1 MASAIDHLAVAVPD
15 PAAAAELLTERLGIS
30 FSSGGQHPG
39 FGTGNRIAFLGDQY
53 LELIGVVDQSL
64 ARHWPVGKATIDALE
79 RGGGL
84 ATYALVE
91 DDLEAAVARLQ
102 AAGSSIGRMTGGSRQ
117 REDGEVVEW
126 WTASPAELGLDRPP
140 FLIKHARVGS
150 EWGAEALAARR
161 EMRHPIG
168 SPAILVRLDIA
179 TPDPPALAA
188 EYAAQIG
195 VEFWA
200 VADLAVSTVG
210 PQTIRLVPSG
220 EMEVPA
226 AIVIGADVEGPRTLE
241 ALGLR
246 FDIEPVKLPAAV
258 PAG

>member
-30 FSSGGQHPG
+30 FSRGGQHRR
-39 FGTGNRIAFLGDQY
+39 FGTVNRIAFLGDQY
-53 LELIGVVDQSL
+53 LELIGVIDQSL

>member
-15 PAAAAELLTERLGIS
+15 PAAAADLLTERLGIS

>member
-1 MASAIDHLAVAVPD
+1 M
-15 PAAAAELLTERLGIS
+15 
-30 FSSGGQHPG
+30 
-39 FGTGNRIAFLGDQY
+39 NRIAFLGDQY
-53 LELIGVVDQSL
+53 LELIGVIDQSL

>member
-1 MASAIDHLAVAVPD
+1 MASGIDHLIVAVPD
-15 PAAAAELLTERLGIS
+15 PEAAAELLTERLGIS

-39 FGTGNRIAFLGDQY
+39 GGTFNRIAFLGEHY
-53 LELIGVVDQSL
+53 LELIGVVDPSL
-64 ARHWPVGKATIDALE
+64 AGAWFGGKAAVRALE
-79 RGGGL
+79 HGGGL

-102 AAGSSIGRMTGGSRQ
+102 AAGSSIGAVTSGSRQ
-117 REDGEVVEW
+117 RADCELVEW
-126 WTASPAELGLDRPP
+126 WTATPAELGPDRPP

-179 TPDPPALAA
+179 TPDPPALAG
-188 EYAAQIG
+188 EYAAELG

-210 PQTIRLVPSG
+210 LHTIRLIPSR
-220 EMEVPA
+220 EMEVA
-226 AIVIGADVEGPRTLE
+226 AVIVIGADVEEARTLE

-246 FDIEPVKLPAAV
+246 FDVEPVKLPAAL

>member
-1 MASAIDHLAVAVPD
+1 MASAIDHLVVAVAD
-15 PAAAAELLTERLGIS
+15 PAAAAEMLTERLGIA

-39 FGTGNRIAFLGDQY
+39 HGTGNRIAFLGDQY

-64 ARHWPVGKATIDALE
+64 ARDWSVGKAAMGALE
-79 RGGGL
+79 LGGGL

-102 AAGSSIGRMTGGSRQ
+102 AAGSSIGGVTSDSRQ
-117 REDGEVVEW
+117 RADGELVEW
-126 WTASPAELGLDRPP
+126 WSASPAELGPDRPP

-150 EWGAEALAARR
+150 EWGAAAMAARR
-161 EMRHPIG
+161 EMRHPID
-168 SPAILVRLDIA
+168 SPVILVRLDIA

-210 PQTIRLVPSG
+210 PHTIRLVPSR

-226 AIVIGADVEGPRTLE
+226 AVVLGADVEGPRTLE

>member
-15 PAAAAELLTERLGIS
+15 ADAAAELLTERLGLS
-30 FSSGGQHPG
+30 FSGGGQHPG
-39 FGTGNRIAFLGDQY
+39 RGTVNRIAFLGEQY
-53 LELIGVVDQSL
+53 LELIGIVDQSL
-64 ARHWPVGKATIDALE
+64 ARDWPVGRAAIGALGH
-79 RGGGL
+79 GGGL

-91 DDLEAAVARLQ
+91 DDLESAVARLQ
-102 AAGSSIGRMTGGSRQ
+102 AAGSSLGGVTSGSRQ
-117 REDGEVVEW
+117 RADGELVEW
-126 WTASPAELGLDRPP
+126 WTASPAELGPDRPP

-161 EMRHPIG
+161 EIRHPIG
-168 SPAILVRLDIA
+168 SAAILVRLDIA
-179 TPDPPALAA
+179 TSDPPALAA
-188 EYAAQIG
+188 EYAAEIG

-210 PQTIRLVPSG
+210 PHTIRLVPSR

-258 PAG
+258 PAR

>member
-1 MASAIDHLAVAVPD
+1 MASAIDHLVVAVPD
-15 PAAAAELLTERLGIS
+15 PDAAAELLTERLGIS
-30 FSSGGQHPG
+30 FSGGGQHPG
-39 FGTGNRIAFLGDQY
+39 HGTVNRIAFLGEHY

-64 ARHWPVGKATIDALE
+64 AGAWPVGKAAMGALE

-102 AAGSSIGRMTGGSRQ
+102 AAGSSIGGVTSGSRQ
-117 REDGEVVEW
+117 RADGEMVEW
-126 WTASPAELGLDRPP
+126 WTASPAELGPDRSP

-161 EMRHPIG
+161 QMRHPIG
-168 SPAILVRLDIA
+168 SAAILVRLDIA

-188 EYAAQIG
+188 EYAAEIG

-200 VADLAVSTVG
+200 VADLAVTTVG
-210 PQTIRLVPSG
+210 PHTIRLVPSR

-258 PAG
+258 PAA

>member
-117 REDGEVVEW
+117 REDGEVVEL

-161 EMRHPIG
+161 EMRRPIG

-188 EYAAQIG
+188 DYAAQIG